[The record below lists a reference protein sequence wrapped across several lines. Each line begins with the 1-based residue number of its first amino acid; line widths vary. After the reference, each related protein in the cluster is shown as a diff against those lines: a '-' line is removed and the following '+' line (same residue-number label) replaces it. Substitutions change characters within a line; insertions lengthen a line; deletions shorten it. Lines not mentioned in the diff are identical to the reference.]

1 MDGVYEG
8 RWHCVLIRESKEEAV
23 EVYNREKKKDVQYLN
38 LNGESD
44 IEFIDTILAKV
55 ESRHFFKEYQN
66 VYSEVIH
73 RLKEET
79 Y

>member
-1 MDGVYEG
+1 MWMVYTKEDGIVY
-8 RWHCVLIRESKEEAV
+8 LSESKEEAV